1 MTPPK
6 DPAQRD
12 AGSQKVEHVKR
23 SAIRQNFRLQVAPK
37 SERLALRSWRQS
49 GFPREISQRRPL
61 RSGEI
66 ETVANATVGQLRMMN
81 QEQAQT
87 TIGSPR
93 RELTD
98 KLRILER
105 IPLLIRIGA
114 DGRPVGIIQAKL
126 PQIRGKV
133 LGMGQQL
140 IKQGAVQPGCLVVER
155 YEPQGDHHRD

>member
-1 MTPPK
+1 MAPPK
-6 DPAQRD
+6 NPAQRD
-12 AGSQKVEHVKR
+12 AGSQEVEHVNR
-23 SAIRQNFRLQVAPK
+23 SAIRQNFRLQSAPN

-49 GFPREISQRRPL
+49 GFPREISQRRAL

-66 ETVANATVGQLRMMN
+66 KTVANATVGQRRMMN
-81 QEQAQT
+81 QEQAET
-87 TIGSPR
+87 KIGGPR
-93 RELTD
+93 RELTY

-126 PQIRGKV
+126 PQVGRKV

-140 IKQGAVQPGCLVVER
+140 VKQGAVQPGCLVVVG
-155 YEPQGDHHRD
+155 YEPQCDHHR